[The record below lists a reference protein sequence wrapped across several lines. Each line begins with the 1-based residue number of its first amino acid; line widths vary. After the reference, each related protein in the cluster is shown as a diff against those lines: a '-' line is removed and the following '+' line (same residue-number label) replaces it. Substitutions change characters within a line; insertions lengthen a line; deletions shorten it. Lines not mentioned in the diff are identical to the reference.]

1 MYIDKGRLIM
11 MEKIES
17 FFGIH
22 KVKTKLLFWFFLLL
36 FLVTILT
43 IIPYYWM
50 ESHDRKSTTME
61 QLSEQVHLEKE
72 QLENWLEERKQDV
85 KLLSSM
91 TATQMIS
98 NQDNSLWIY
107 RDILFG
113 NPAFHSISQTNENG
127 DVTLQIR
134 REDRKVVYGFNQ
146 EKAVKNE
153 KFFKEA
159 NERDTYIS
167 SIFEEDHQ
175 KFFIISAPIR
185 VKGDF
190 VGVLYGKVK
199 VDVMTSLFNDEDGSN
214 HTNIVTKDG
223 FLLDPGKSGRTN
235 IRDTY
240 LFEQAL
246 AHKPIQQSYE
256 DQQEEMYASYS
267 WVNEDSWFI
276 VSERNKSQVFSS
288 LYIQLFV
295 FCMNVLAVYAIGFV
309 LFIGIAQRI
318 NHPLH
323 LLAEKAREIRHG
335 KWNQNIDFTVFNR
348 SAYEFRELAQS
359 FQSMIVQLQ
368 YNMKMM
374 RRTQKQYKNIV
385 DHITEVVY
393 QIDPKGYWVFL
404 NPAWEKV
411 SGYTVQEAIGEHF
424 MSFVHREDRMK
435 LYRMLRPL
443 MNKELDYTMH
453 QVRYKQ
459 KNGGERIVEFYCT
472 AVFDDQGNL
481 EGYTGA
487 IHDITEWVHAERNLQ
502 KANQKLEEMS
512 FKDSL
517 TNIPNRRLFE
527 KYMDQSWTK
536 ALEQQTS
543 ITFMMI
549 DIDFFKPFNDTYGHL
564 HGDDCLAEI
573 ASTLQHEVE
582 KHDGFIARYGG
593 EEFAI
598 IYENLHKNE
607 AEEKAEALRNKVK
620 NEKIPHRAS
629 EISDYVTISIGMIHR
644 VPDETESITAF
655 VQRADQA
662 LYEAKENGKD
672 QVYVQRFSTC

>member
-1 MYIDKGRLIM
+1 M

-17 FFGIH
+17 FFGIQ

-36 FLVTILT
+36 FLVIVLT
-43 IIPYYWM
+43 IIPYYWL

-127 DVTLQIR
+127 DVALQIH

-146 EKAVKNE
+146 EESVKDE

-159 NERDTYIS
+159 NEKDIYIS

-199 VDVMTSLFNDEDGSN
+199 VDVMTSLFNDENGSN
-214 HTNIVTKDG
+214 YTYIVTKEG
-223 FLLDPGKSGRTN
+223 SLLDPDKTGTTS

-246 AHKPIQQSYE
+246 AHKPILKSYE
-256 DQQEEMYASYS
+256 NQQKEMYASYS
-267 WVNEDSWFI
+267 WVNEDRWFI

-295 FCMNVLAVYAIGFV
+295 FCMDVLAVYAIGFV

-323 LLAEKAREIRHG
+323 LLAERAREIRHG
-335 KWNQNIDFTVFNR
+335 KWNQHIDFSVFNR

-385 DHITEVVY
+385 DHISEVVY
-393 QIDPKGYWVFL
+393 QIDPKGCWVFL

-411 SGYTVQEAIGEHF
+411 SGYTVREAIGEHF
-424 MSFVHREDRMK
+424 MSFVHREDRVK

-443 MNKELDYTMH
+443 MNKELDHTMH
-453 QVRYKQ
+453 QVRYTQ
-459 KNGGERIVEFYCT
+459 KDGGERIVEFYCT
-472 AVFDDQGNL
+472 AVFDEQGNL

-527 KYMDQSWTK
+527 KYMDQSWTE
-536 ALEQQTS
+536 ALKQKNS
-543 ITFMMI
+543 ITFMMV

-573 ASTLQHEVE
+573 ATTLQTEVE
-582 KHDGFIARYGG
+582 KNDGFIARYGG

-598 IYENLHKNE
+598 IYENLNISE
-607 AEEKAEALRNKVK
+607 AEEKAEALRNSVK
-620 NEKIPHRAS
+620 NKKIPHRAS

-644 VPDETESITAF
+644 IPDETESITAF